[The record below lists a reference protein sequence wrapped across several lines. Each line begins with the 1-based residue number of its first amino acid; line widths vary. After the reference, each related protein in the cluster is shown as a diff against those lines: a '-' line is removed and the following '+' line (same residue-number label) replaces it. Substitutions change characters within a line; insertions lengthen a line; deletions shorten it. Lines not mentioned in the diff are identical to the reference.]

1 MEREMSNIELIN
13 HPLALHDLSLI
24 RNKDLHFEHFKA
36 ILRRISALIAVK
48 ATEDLETVPTK
59 VITPMEETQGH
70 QIGCDIIATPILRAG
85 LGMLDGFLQVVPY
98 AKTALVGMKRD
109 EKTFEGIEYLYSLP
123 ESSENSIFFVLDV
136 MLATGVSLVES
147 LKKLEKEKHKEIRI
161 LNVLATP
168 EGVERLNREFP
179 KCKIYTVSVDREMNE
194 KKYILPGLGDAGDRI
209 FGTL

>member
-1 MEREMSNIELIN
+1 MSNVEIID

-24 RNKDLHFEHFKA
+24 RDKDLHFEHFKA
-36 ILRRISALIAVK
+36 ILRRISALVAVK
-48 ATEDLETVPTK
+48 ATEDLPTIATD
-59 VITPMEETQGH
+59 VVTPLEKTEGQA
-70 QIGCDIIATPILRAG
+70 IGCDIIATPILRAG

-98 AKTALVGMKRD
+98 AKTALVGMRRD
-109 EKTFEGIEYLYSLP
+109 ERTFEGIEYLYSLP
-123 ESSENSIFFVLDV
+123 ESTENSIFFVLDV

-147 LKKLEKEKHKEIRI
+147 LKKLQLEKHKEIRI

-168 EGVERLNREFP
+168 EGVERLNKEFP
-179 KCKIYTVSVDREMNE
+179 NIKIYTVSIDRELNE